1 MGTTELPLDS
11 REYKLMLSTTR
22 FHNRQTASDEWMEVV
37 RDVIVRQGGVLV
49 PQEELD
55 KDVEKRRRAWF
66 LDTAVGGFGELG
78 WILRVR
84 KEKESDFNLTLK
96 FRSPDRYVSAA
107 QELAASAGHNTEVKF
122 EEDVLPPFAIQY
134 SHSNKIKKLKQEPAP
149 QTVEAAA
156 QLFPVLD
163 TLGIPGNTPLRKAD
177 DFEAREVVLQV
188 GGFRFG
194 DGPAIKMSQTFWYPA
209 GIEASASEYPLV
221 AEFSFDFEAAK
232 EGDRFPLATVSGA
245 DAVFRRLQAQAGW
258 MDVSGTTKSALVAAG
273 L

>member
-1 MGTTELPLDS
+1 MGTTELPPGS

-22 FHNRQTASDEWMEVV
+22 FHTRQTASDEWMEVV
-37 RDVIVRQGGVLV
+37 RDIIIREGGVLI

-55 KDVEKRRRAWF
+55 KDVEKQRRAWF

-84 KEKESDFNLTLK
+84 KEKDGDFNLTLK

-107 QELAASAGHNTEVKF
+107 QELAASAGPNTELKF

-134 SHSNKIKKLKQEPAP
+134 SHSNKIKKLKKEPAP
-149 QTVEAAA
+149 ETVDGAA
-156 QLFPVLD
+156 QFFPVLG
-163 TLGIPGNTPLRKAD
+163 TLGIPENTPLGKAD

-188 GGFRFG
+188 GGFRFDG
-194 DGPAIKMSQTFWYPA
+194 GPAIKMSQTFWYPA
-209 GIEASASEYPLV
+209 GIGAKGSEYPLV
-221 AEFSFDFEAAK
+221 AEFSFDFEAAG
-232 EGDRFPLATVSGA
+232 EGDRFPLATVLGA
-245 DAVFRRLQAQAGW
+245 DAVFRRVQAQAGW

>member
-1 MGTTELPLDS
+1 MGTTELPLAS

-22 FHNRQTASDEWMEVV
+22 FHHRQTASDEWMAVV
-37 RDVIVRQGGVLV
+37 RDVVVRLGGVLI

-55 KDVEKRRRAWF
+55 EDVEKRRRAWF
-66 LDTAVGGFGELG
+66 LDTAVSGLGALG
-78 WILRVR
+78 WTLRVR
-84 KEKESDFNLTLK
+84 KEKDDDFNLTLK

-107 QELAASAGHNTEVKF
+107 QELGASPGHNTEAKF

-134 SHSNKIKKLKQEPAP
+134 SNSNKIKKLKKEPAP
-149 QTVEAAA
+149 ATVEGAA
-156 QLFPVLD
+156 QLFPVLG
-163 TLGIPGNTPLRKAD
+163 TLGIPGNTPLGKAD

-209 GIEASASEYPLV
+209 GIDARENEYPLV
-221 AEFSFDFEAAK
+221 AEFSFDFEAAG

-245 DAVFRRLQAQAGW
+245 DAVFRRVQAQAGW